1 MLAAAVMHAAAR
13 PWAAQNCAKAASSCA
28 ALVPRLHPM
37 PSTPIFGIR
46 CSASPAGKRVRAKS
60 ARSASPAGTTPAGA
74 CPAMGNSERYR
85 TGPPASSLLLTRLMR
100 SGSSTAQFW
109 CLAHASTANTP
120 LASVA
125 VVMTGTAPQTAASA
139 RARSLAPPRWPE
151 RIGTAKWPHSSST
164 TTAGSTALLR
174 QWGAMARTAMPTA
187 PTKIR
192 ASTWANC
199 SAAQSARP
207 GPLWPQRATVPG
219 RALVSFWA
227 SASPFSVKAR

>member
-1 MLAAAVMHAAAR
+1 
-13 PWAAQNCAKAASSCA
+13 
-28 ALVPRLHPM
+28 M

-60 ARSASPAGTTPAGA
+60 ARSVSPAGTTPAGA

-164 TTAGSTALLR
+164 TTAGSTALFR

-192 ASTWANC
+192 ASAWANC

-207 GPLWPQRATVPG
+207 GPPWPQRSTVPG
-219 RALVSFWA
+219 RAPASFWA